1 VVPNNLRIMSSYS
14 YVAVDPR
21 GIEMRGSIE
30 VADQSEAL
38 RRIKEM
44 GLFPTKVLDTTER
57 RPARPAARVR
67 SAGRVSKRTLA
78 LPLFQGRVKPKI
90 LTIFTRQLATL
101 VEAGLPLL
109 RGLRLLEE
117 QEPTP
122 TMKAVIARLSDSVE
136 GGSSFGEAV
145 AAQPKV
151 FNALYVNM
159 VRAGEISGALEVT
172 LTRLAE
178 FLEKAQK
185 IKGKV
190 IAALFYPCA
199 VLTVATGI
207 LTLLMVYVVPKFR
220 QVFEGLLNGKPLP
233 AFTQFVFGISNVICH
248 NILGVLIGLAVVIVA
263 FSLLLRTKLGCR
275 LFDYFKLTMPILGT
289 VFRKAAIARFA
300 RTLGTLASNG
310 VPILQALNIV
320 KDTAGN
326 VVIAGVVSSVHE
338 NVKQGEP
345 IAPTLKAS
353 GVFPA
358 MVAGMVDVGEQTGAL
373 PEMLM
378 KVADNYDD
386 EVDDATNAMTS
397 LLEPIMIVLLAVIVG
412 SIVIAIFLPIISMNP
427 EGDNGRGD
435 L

>member
-1 VVPNNLRIMSSYS
+1 MSSYS
-14 YVAVDPR
+14 YVAVDPT

-44 GLFPTKVLDTTER
+44 GLFPTKLLDTTER
-57 RPARPAARVR
+57 RPVRSPARLHSAAR
-67 SAGRVSKRTLA
+67 SSKRKLA
-78 LPLFQGRVKPKI
+78 VPLFQGRVKPKV
-90 LTIFTRQLATL
+90 LTTFTRQLATL

-117 QEPTP
+117 QEVNP
-122 TMKAVIARLSDSVE
+122 TMKAVVARLSDSVE

-145 AAQPKV
+145 AAQPKI

-172 LTRLAE
+172 LQRLAE
-178 FLEKAQK
+178 FMEKAQK

-190 IAALFYPCA
+190 TAALFYPGA
-199 VLTVATGI
+199 VLTVAAAI
-207 LTLLMVYVVPKFR
+207 LGLLMVYVVPRFQ
-220 QVFEGLLNGKPLP
+220 QVFEGLSNGRPLP
-233 AFTQFVFGISNVICH
+233 AFTMFVFGVSNAVCH
-248 NILGVLIGLAVVIVA
+248 HIMAVMIGVFMTIVA
-263 FSLLLRTKLGCR
+263 FSLLVRTNLGRR
-275 LFDYFKLTMPILGT
+275 LFDSFKLTMPILGA

-326 VVIAGVVSSVHE
+326 VVVGSVVSSVHE

-386 EVDDATNAMTS
+386 EVDDATNAMAS

-412 SIVIAIFLPIISMNP
+412 SIVIAMFLPIISIIP
-427 EGDNGRGD
+427 DGDGNKGEI
-435 L
+435 